1 MNKKNTIIGCLTVGL
16 VLSVGFN
23 IYLLRS
29 NTEAQNNLIKLQE
42 EFNNTKS
49 SYEEQLNIINSKI
62 SESEKVISTLEE
74 TISDFEAERKR
85 HEEEKRAQME
95 AQQKS
100 EAERKVAEEQV
111 QTSQPKPSEHGPSS
125 GGILNIQ
132 SGGLTFDPGVAGDI
146 DF

>member
-1 MNKKNTIIGCLTVGL
+1 MKKNVIIGGL
-16 VLSVGFN
+16 VFALLLSVVLN

-29 NTEAQNNLIKLQE
+29 NTEAQNNLIKLHE

-125 GGILNIQ
+125 GGILNIYD
-132 SGGLTFDPGVAGDI
+132 GGLTDGNGNGSLDLR
-146 DF
+146 